1 MASAAAID
9 RYLHVV
15 RASAAWWTARA
26 AAEARH
32 FLQTGEHQ
40 RLADWVA
47 EKDDAAVTRHR
58 LARYQEWLVAA
69 RRAGRYDGGTRLKRI
84 LPDGSS
90 EPWGPPALPAAGAAP
105 RRFSHALAALWRRLS
120 GLTGV

>member
-1 MASAAAID
+1 MSSAGAID

-32 FLQTGEHQ
+32 FMQTGEHQ

-69 RRAGRYDGGTRLKRI
+69 RRAGRYHGGTRLKRV
-84 LPDGSS
+84 LPDGAG
-90 EPWGPPALPAAGAAP
+90 EPWGPPAPLEGAADP
-105 RRFSHALAALWRRLS
+105 GRFTRALVALWRRVA
-120 GLTGV
+120 GL